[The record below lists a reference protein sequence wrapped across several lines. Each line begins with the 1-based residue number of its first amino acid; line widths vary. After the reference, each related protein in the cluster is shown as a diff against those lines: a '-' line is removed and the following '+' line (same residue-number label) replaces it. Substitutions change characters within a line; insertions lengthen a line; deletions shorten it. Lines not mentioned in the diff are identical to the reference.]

1 MAAFKGQFSTTWTGQ
16 LSSAA
21 CRSAGRRL
29 NTAKEKCDRPC
40 RPDCHSAGLRRSG
53 THVKRAPARRSPP
66 RSRRRPRASAVR
78 SPTRWVAARCQQMPR
93 SDSAYRVS
101 RTPIA
106 ARARAATPHGALG
119 LARGRS
125 EGASSASA
133 RGLRGSGALM
143 RASCPRGHIGLSRR
157 SSRPRSWSCPGCSSR
172 AAGRHR
178 MRRWRDAQPRTKR
191 TQADPEHGAFEMR

>member
-40 RPDCHSAGLRRSG
+40 RPDCHSAGPRRSG

-93 SDSAYRVS
+93 SGSAYRVS

-143 RASCPRGHIGLSRR
+143 RASCPRGHIGLSRGRVGRDHGPAPAAAREPREGIVCGGGATR
-157 SSRPRSWSCPGCSSR
+157 SRGRSARRPIRSTARSR
-172 AAGRHR
+172 
-178 MRRWRDAQPRTKR
+178 
-191 TQADPEHGAFEMR
+191 